1 MSVSRRINQNNLK
14 KIFANL
20 KFWLETALKKIGTDS
35 TLQKIGKKVLVSAKH
50 FSLVTRKNF
59 LWAIPGIFSFIFM
72 FYAHFS
78 EVNKNC

>member
-50 FSLVTRKNF
+50 FSLVTRKKLFMDYSRHLFIYFHVLRTF
-59 LWAIPGIFSFIFM
+59 LRS
-72 FYAHFS
+72 
-78 EVNKNC
+78 

>member
-1 MSVSRRINQNNLK
+1 MSVSRKINQNNLK

-59 LWAIPGIFSFIFM
+59 LWTIPGIFSFIFM